1 MAKKGE
7 IWTLDGREVRVTNPD
22 KVFWPEQGYTKGDL
36 LRYYRDVA
44 VTLLAYMQDRPFT
57 MRVWPDG
64 ITGKNFYRWRVPDYA
79 PDWLERYIYHL
90 QTGDKT
96 AEMAVV
102 DDPPELIWVVN
113 QGVIEMHP
121 WFATRH
127 DPDRPTWMVFDLD
140 PVAGLPFERVLRV
153 ALWIRE
159 MLEELGLSGAPKTS
173 GKKGLHVFVP
183 IERRHTFEEVRA
195 WLGAFIG
202 RLEEAH
208 PDAVTGDKSLAERGG
223 KVLIDSSQNARGKS
237 IAAPYSVRAVP
248 GAPVS
253 APLTWDEVS
262 SGRVRPGDFTMMTM
276 PARLAERGDLFAEVL
291 RHQQRLPDFGNRR
304 SRRRAAS
311 SR

>member
-7 IWTLDGREVRVTNPD
+7 TWRLGGRDVRVTNLQ

-36 LRYYRDVA
+36 LRYYHEVA
-44 VTLLAYMQDRPFT
+44 PTLLPYMQDRPFT

-79 PDWLERYIYHL
+79 PDWLERYVYHL
-90 QTGDKT
+90 QTADKT

-102 DDPPELIWVVN
+102 DDLPELIWVVN

-121 WFATRH
+121 WFATRQ

-140 PVAGLPFERVLRV
+140 PVAEVSFEEVLNV
-153 ALWIRE
+153 AGWIHA
-159 MLEELGLSGAPKTS
+159 LLDELGLMAAPKTS
-173 GKKGLHVFVP
+173 GGDGVHVFVP
-183 IERRHTFEEVRA
+183 IERRYRFEEVRA
-195 WLGAFIG
+195 WLGAFIH

-208 PDAVTGDKSLAERGG
+208 PAAVTSDKSLAERGG
-223 KVLIDSSQNARGKS
+223 KVLIDYSQNARGKS
-237 IAAPYSVRAVP
+237 IAAPYGVRAKP

-253 APLTWDEVS
+253 APLTWDEVAA
-262 SGRVRPGDFTMMTM
+262 GRVRPTDFTLTTM

-291 RHQQRLPDFGNRR
+291 HPQQRLPDLSAGEE
-304 SRRRAAS
+304 
-311 SR
+311 